1 MLGFLTIFVLVMRGL
16 VGGSGEYA
24 CAYPSTVTGVCLE
37 FPLFRISPLT
47 SISFPHPTLAPR
59 FWLSLSRSKSKRR
72 MFGVLLIYGAVAG
85 LA

>member
-1 MLGFLTIFVLVMRGL
+1 MLCVLTIFILVMRGL
-16 VGGSGEYA
+16 VGGSGECAY
-24 CAYPSTVTGVCLE
+24 AYPSTVTGLCLE

-47 SISFPHPTLAPR
+47 SISFPNPTLSLR
-59 FWLSLSRSKSKRR
+59 LWLSLSRSRSKRR